1 MTRRYVL
8 TRYFAGATMARVGDE
23 MSGPALMLAG
33 YAVAGSASEAAALL
47 ASITA
52 AAAAGG
58 PVLGA
63 VLDRQRRPG
72 RLLAE
77 SRTIS
82 GYQPYV
88 GQMNINMSK
97 P

>member
-1 MTRRYVL
+1 MVC
-8 TRYFAGATMARVGDE
+8 YFAGAVVARVGDE

-33 YAVAGSASEAAALL
+33 YAVAGSAARASALL
-47 ASITA
+47 AGITA

-63 VLDRQRRPG
+63 VLDRRRRPG
-72 RLLAE
+72 RLLAATLALYAAGLV
-77 SRTIS
+77 SVLA
-82 GYQPYV
+82 GLV
-88 GQMNINMSK
+88 GFRS